1 GVRRGD
7 VIVVMGK
14 NKPEQRILIL
24 AAMYCGAVVFPCNY
38 LSSAE
43 ELRRRF
49 KIQKPDVFIVDT
61 WCFEI
66 LNDVRGEVPDNKVGI
81 CFHSTQIYVIGES
94 KASRISTS
102 AEDAIIMLACSS
114 GTTGPPKIT
123 QINSY
128 SVEASLAM
136 LKLSYKPSRSN
147 VLYSMGSMYH
157 ISMLHNIPEYLI
169 QGSTFVFTHN
179 PTAHSMLAAIEKYK
193 VKLDMV
199 VTSIFGIPSILVDV
213 INSDVAN
220 DYDLTTLN
228 YISVSGASFAEELI
242 SRLKTK
248 FQNASIIDEY
258 GMTEAYVLTVANQA
272 LLVDGSHGLVAPN
285 TKLKVVDCDT
295 GNNLGPGQYGELRF
309 KGPQIISKGYLGN
322 EEANKALFDDDN
334 WLRTGDYGCY
344 DNDGNVYVRGRIK
357 HLIKYNGI
365 VVIPTELEFEL
376 HKHPQIDDVAVI
388 GVTGVVGYEGEV
400 PKAFIVARVGND
412 LNEEDVHRYMKGRLS
427 DYKQLHGGVEFMKGL
442 PKLSKGKIMRQKLKR
457 LSDTVTTQP
466 L

>member
-1 GVRRGD
+1 
-7 VIVVMGK
+7 MGK

-24 AAMYCGAVVFPCNY
+24 AAMYCGAVVFPCNF

-43 ELRRRF
+43 ELQRRF

-66 LNDVRGEVPDNKVGI
+66 LNDVKGEVPDNK
-81 CFHSTQIYVIGES
+81 IYVVGES
-94 KASRISTS
+94 SKHKTYKQLLDNGSLDEGSRISTS
-102 AEDAIIMLACSS
+102 EEDAIIMLACSS

-147 VLYSMGSMYH
+147 VMYSLGSMYH
-157 ISMLHNIPEYLI
+157 ISMLYNIPEYLI

-193 VKLDMV
+193 V
-199 VTSIFGIPSILVDV
+199 TGIIGIPSILVDV
-213 INSDVAN
+213 TNSDVAN

-228 YISVSGASFAEELI
+228 YISVSGAPFAEELI

-248 FQNASIIDEY
+248 FPNASIIDEY

-272 LLVDGSHGLVAPN
+272 LLVDGSQGLVAPN
-285 TKLKVVDCDT
+285 TKLKVVNCET
-295 GNNLGPGQYGELRF
+295 GNNLGPRGYGELRF
-309 KGPQIISKGYLGN
+309 KGPQVISKGYLGN
-322 EEANKALFDDDN
+322 EEANKALLDEDN

-344 DNDGNVYVRGRIK
+344 DDDGNVYVRGRIK
-357 HLIKYNGI
+357 HLIKYNGM
-365 VVIPTELEFEL
+365 VVIPAEVEFEL
-376 HKHPQIDDVAVI
+376 HKHPQIADVAVI
-388 GVTGVVGYEGEV
+388 GVSGVVGYEGEV
-400 PKAFIVARVGND
+400 PKAFIVARVGSN
-412 LNEEDVHRYMKGRLS
+412 LNKDDVHQYMKGRLA
-427 DYKQLHGGVEFMKGL
+427 DYKQLHGGIEFMKCL
-442 PKLSKGKIMRQKLKR
+442 PKSSNGKIMRQKLK
-457 LSDTVTTQP
+457 
-466 L
+466 

>member
-1 GVRRGD
+1 MELKSSYQDIEIPKRNFVKYILETIEEYGSSAAWIDDDNDGKVYSFTTIRESVLKCSDSFHKDGVRRGD

-66 LNDVRGEVPDNKVGI
+66 LNDVRGEVPDNK
-81 CFHSTQIYVIGES
+81 IYVVGES
-94 KASRISTS
+94 RKHKTYEQLLDNGSLDKASRISTS

-147 VLYSMGSMYH
+147 VMYSMGSMYH
-157 ISMLHNIPEYLI
+157 ISMLYNIPEYLI
-169 QGSTFVFTHN
+169 QGSTFLFTHN

-193 VKLDMV
+193 

-228 YISVSGASFAEELI
+228 YISVSGAPFRE
-242 SRLKTK
+242 R
-248 FQNASIIDEY
+248 IDF
-258 GMTEAYVLTVANQA
+258 TV
-272 LLVDGSHGLVAPN
+272 
-285 TKLKVVDCDT
+285 
-295 GNNLGPGQYGELRF
+295 
-309 KGPQIISKGYLGN
+309 
-322 EEANKALFDDDN
+322 
-334 WLRTGDYGCY
+334 
-344 DNDGNVYVRGRIK
+344 
-357 HLIKYNGI
+357 
-365 VVIPTELEFEL
+365 
-376 HKHPQIDDVAVI
+376 
-388 GVTGVVGYEGEV
+388 
-400 PKAFIVARVGND
+400 
-412 LNEEDVHRYMKGRLS
+412 
-427 DYKQLHGGVEFMKGL
+427 
-442 PKLSKGKIMRQKLKR
+442 
-457 LSDTVTTQP
+457 
-466 L
+466 